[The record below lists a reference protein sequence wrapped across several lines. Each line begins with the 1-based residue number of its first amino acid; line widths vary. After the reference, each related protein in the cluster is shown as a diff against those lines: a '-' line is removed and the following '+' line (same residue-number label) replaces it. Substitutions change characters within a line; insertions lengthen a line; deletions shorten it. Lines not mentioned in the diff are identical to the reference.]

1 MRRRIKIR
9 VPDDKEWLTA
19 LEAKSI
25 VDYSLS
31 TVRKRAKKGDIRTK
45 SNSEHKTG
53 YLYKREDLEN
63 LEVKDYN
70 TRRY

>member
-45 SNSEHKTG
+45 SNPEHKTG